1 MSYGHTVF
9 YFEMI
14 GLNYLLTK
22 QICMTEAAIF
32 RVYWTDS
39 YYDIDGSLVMVR
51 LFFLPLPLLDSWK
64 TFSFF
69 TKLDKG
75 NA

>member
-14 GLNYLLTK
+14 GLNLIPTD
-22 QICMTEAAIF
+22 EANLHETAIF

-51 LFFLPLPLLDSWK
+51 LFFLPLPLLDS
-64 TFSFF
+64 
-69 TKLDKG
+69 
-75 NA
+75 